1 MFQEAQNNTSMKDQ
15 NKEHLI
21 FIALLFGQLSI
32 TAVFRLISDPGSQIK
47 EIDIYWIIGAILM
60 VSCFALANWFK
71 QKNTLSLDANPEK
84 DEALYNKLRAQ
95 YIVRLALMEG
105 AVLINLIFS
114 NVFHNEYN
122 LYNALAGMLLY
133 VLMKQSP
140 EEKVVFDMFK

>member
-1 MFQEAQNNTSMKDQ
+1 MKDL

-32 TAVFRLISDPGSQIK
+32 TAVFRLISDLESQVK
-47 EIDIYWIIGAILM
+47 EINTYWIIGAILM
-60 VSCFALANWFK
+60 VSCFAAANWFK
-71 QKNTLSLDANPEK
+71 QKNTLVLDANPDK

-114 NVFHNEYN
+114 YIFQNEFN
-122 LYNALAGMLLY
+122 MYNALAGMLLY

-140 EEKVVFDMFK
+140 EEKGVFDMFK

>member
-1 MFQEAQNNTSMKDQ
+1 MKDL

-32 TAVFRLISDPGSQIK
+32 TAVFRLISDLESQVK

-60 VSCFALANWFK
+60 VSCFAAANWFK
-71 QKNTLSLDANPEK
+71 QKNTLVLDANPDK

-114 NVFHNEYN
+114 YIFQNEFN
-122 LYNALAGMLLY
+122 MYNALAGMLLY

>member
-1 MFQEAQNNTSMKDQ
+1 
-15 NKEHLI
+15 
-21 FIALLFGQLSI
+21 
-32 TAVFRLISDPGSQIK
+32 
-47 EIDIYWIIGAILM
+47 M

-84 DEALYNKLRAQ
+84 DEALYNKLKAQ

-122 LYNALAGMLLY
+122 MYNALAGMLLY

>member
-1 MFQEAQNNTSMKDQ
+1 
-15 NKEHLI
+15 
-21 FIALLFGQLSI
+21 
-32 TAVFRLISDPGSQIK
+32 
-47 EIDIYWIIGAILM
+47 M
-60 VSCFALANWFK
+60 VSCFAAANWFK
-71 QKNTLSLDANPEK
+71 QKNTLVLDANPDK

-114 NVFHNEYN
+114 YIFQNEFN
-122 LYNALAGMLLY
+122 MYNALAGMLLY